1 MASKKTR
8 QNHSIQHLLELPSTR
23 SDRSIESQQSEQQST
38 IRAIPRQ
45 VPVTILHPTPKKFPS
60 TTAGGEVIEVSEYID
75 IELLYERGGVFSTP
89 PNFVTSFALDSLEVA
104 ANDHRDKSL
113 RRLQINFDTTLM
125 STLGKLKIGNKLRE
139 SFVGS
144 LHDQWSD

>member
-45 VPVTILHPTPKKFPS
+45 VPVTILHPTPKKYRFVNFLNKFPS

-113 RRLQINFDTTLM
+113 RRIRSLQ
-125 STLGKLKIGNKLRE
+125 STLADTK
-139 SFVGS
+139 
-144 LHDQWSD
+144 DC